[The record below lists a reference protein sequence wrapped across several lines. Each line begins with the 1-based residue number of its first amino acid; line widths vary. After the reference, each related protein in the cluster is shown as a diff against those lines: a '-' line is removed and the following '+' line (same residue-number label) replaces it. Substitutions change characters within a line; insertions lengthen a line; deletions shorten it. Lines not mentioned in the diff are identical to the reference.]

1 MKYLVKTN
9 IYVDDKE
16 IKAGTVI
23 DDNAIPKKSKKWLL
37 EQNIIEKS
45 DGKNKPTNI
54 EQEEE

>member
-1 MKYLVKTN
+1 MKYLVKTS

-16 IKAGTVI
+16 IKAGSVI

-45 DGKNKPTNI
+45 DGQTKPTKI
-54 EQEEE
+54 EEEE